1 MTIQIIRP
9 ADRAAWLAART
20 QDVTASVAGALFG
33 VDPYSSPYE
42 LWAEK
47 TGRRSPDGEPSD
59 AMERGILMEPVV
71 VKMVQKRHPAWAISY
86 DGDNPVYYRDPET
99 RIGATPDA
107 FVVRPDRRGT
117 GIMQIKSVSED
128 AFEKFWE
135 TDPDTGAVI
144 PPTWIAIQA
153 IVEATLTKCPW
164 ACVAVVVLTR
174 RGTFRLEPIIDI
186 PLDNFEF
193 WERLV
198 EKVKAF
204 WEMIAAGRTP
214 DPDWDRDSEAVL
226 DVLRQSLPERLD
238 LTRDYHVNDLA
249 GLYVEA
255 KATETEQAARAGRL
269 RAMIIHA
276 LGTAE
281 IGETERWFISART
294 SVRGDGTTTRVLRI
308 KPREN
313 LNAGF

>member
-1 MTIQIIRP
+1 MIEIIRP
-9 ADRAAWLAART
+9 ADRDAWLAART
-20 QDVTASVAGALFG
+20 KDVTASVAGALFG

-71 VKMVQKRHPAWAISY
+71 VKMVQKRHPSWVIGY

-135 TDPDTGAVI
+135 IDPDNGDVI

-153 IVEATLTKCPW
+153 IVEATLTNCPW

-193 WERLV
+193 WDRLV
-198 EKVKAF
+198 EKVRAF
-204 WEMIAAGRTP
+204 WDLVATGEAP
-214 DPDWDRDSEAVL
+214 DPDWDRDGDAVL
-226 DVLRQSLPERLD
+226 DVLRQSLPERRD
-238 LTRDYHVNDLA
+238 LTHDHHINDLA

-255 KATETEQAARAGRL
+255 KAKATEQAAIADRIRPQ
-269 RAMIIHA
+269 IIHA
-276 LGTAE
+276 LGAAE
-281 IGETERWFISART
+281 LGETERWHISART
-294 SVRGDGTTTRVLRI
+294 SIRVDGSKTRVLRI
-308 KPREN
+308 KPREPHHA
-313 LNAGF
+313 AGF

>member
-1 MTIQIIRP
+1 MTIEIIRP
-9 ADRAAWLAART
+9 VDRTAWLAART

-33 VDPYSSPYE
+33 VDPYMSPYE

-71 VKMVQKRHPAWAISY
+71 VKMVQKRHPAWVIGY
-86 DGDNPVYYRDPET
+86 DGENPVYYRDPET

-135 TDPDTGAVI
+135 VDPEDGAII

-153 IVEATLTKCPW
+153 IIEATLTKCPW

-186 PLDNFEF
+186 PLDNFLF

-198 EKVKAF
+198 EKVDAF
-204 WEMIAAGRTP
+204 WEMIASGRTP
-214 DPDWDRDSEAVL
+214 DPDWDRDADAVL
-226 DVLRQSLPERLD
+226 DVLRQSMPERKD
-238 LTRDYHVNDLA
+238 LTNDPAVDNLA
-249 GLYVEA
+249 GQYVQA
-255 KATETEQAARAGRL
+255 KATETQQAAVAARL
-269 RAMIIHA
+269 RAMIFHV
-276 LGTAE
+276 LGAAE
-281 IGETERWFISART
+281 IGETERWSLSART